1 MSSNYED
8 DNEDRTPLDDE
19 SPVDEND
26 YVEENDADDTFT
38 PGDNGDARSETA
50 RPSSV
55 RQPPQPPRRPRVAQQ
70 PSADRSDPCVMIG
83 PSKSGKTTLLLAFG
97 RACTLA
103 YGDGLKLEFVPEEA
117 TALKM
122 KETIDGITGRKGGP
136 EATKGKPGEYPF
148 WIHVSEKPKNFW
160 EVPLER
166 SLYMV
171 MGDAGGEFSFPEADV
186 TGPAIVF
193 RDELMGMAQH
203 AGALVFCIDVT
214 KPRAN
219 VLERELPV
227 LLSRITTRM
236 EVPVP
241 VPWQQRLR
249 NKLRRHHTPRTRLR
263 PMRRLNASR
272 FLLLLTQVD
281 KLCHKLDKP
290 AWFAST
296 IDPVE
301 QVRELLGLP
310 LLNSIQ
316 SALKPGTSFAAGIC
330 SAWGF
335 HPVTGRPFADQNG
348 KPINLAAETGEEI
361 LRRWTPFGLRDAI
374 YFIATGKCR
383 GTVKQVGPHDLEVSH
398 GQEAMEFSYHS
409 IKDQTEVES

>member
-8 DNEDRTPLDDE
+8 DNDDRMPLDDE
-19 SPVDEND
+19 SPADEND
-26 YVEENDADDTFT
+26 YVDENDVDDTFS
-38 PGDNGDARSETA
+38 PGDNGNARSETA

-55 RQPPQPPRRPRVAQQ
+55 RPPPRPPRRPRVTQQ

-83 PSKSGKTTLLLAFG
+83 PTRSGKTTLLLAFG
-97 RACTLA
+97 SACTLS
-103 YGDGLKLEFVPEEA
+103 YGDGLKLEFVPEEN

-122 KETIDGITGRKGGP
+122 KETIDRITGRRGGP
-136 EATKGKPGEYPF
+136 QATEGKPGEYPF

-160 EVPLER
+160 EVPLDR
-166 SLYMV
+166 DLYMM
-171 MGDAGGEFSFPEADV
+171 MGDAGGGFSFPEDEL
-186 TGPAIVF
+186 TGPAIDF
-193 RDELMGMAQH
+193 RDELMQMARN
-203 AGALVFCIDVT
+203 AGSLVFCVDVT
-214 KPRAN
+214 KPRAS

-227 LLSRITTRM
+227 LLSRITTPVDVR
-236 EVPVP
+236 VP

-249 NKLRRHHTPRTRLR
+249 DKLLRQRTPEVRIRR
-263 PMRRLNASR
+263 MRRLNVSR

-361 LRRWTPFGLRDAI
+361 LRRWTPFGIRDAI

-383 GTVKQVGPHDLEVSH
+383 GTVKQVMPHDLEVSGGH
-398 GQEAMEFSYHS
+398 EAMEFSYHS
-409 IKDQTEVES
+409 IKDQTEAES